1 MVINDGILYDGYPL
15 VMTNIAMGNGPF
27 IDGLPIQNGDFPVK
41 WPDGIYIYYLS
52 PSLSPRV
59 QSQTEGEPTAP
70 QKQCA
75 SQRAIYLYIL

>member
-41 WPDGIYIYYLS
+41 
-52 PSLSPRV
+52 
-59 QSQTEGEPTAP
+59 
-70 QKQCA
+70 
-75 SQRAIYLYIL
+75 